1 MSSRIQFDQP
11 DLTPSEE
18 PTEAVFYDDGTIRVT
33 QKMIVFGTPHN
44 QAFSVPQ
51 VIGVSYYQK
60 EDGVSTFFGMI
71 LFFIAAIISTAFLYN
86 RNYIAGALFA
96 VFGLYVIKKT
106 LTYDWYVSLQ
116 FGGMNNHTLTMKTK
130 QYAVELSNAIM
141 AAINS
146 NQTPPPSGGTP
157 VAYQP
162 YFPSPVSSRN

>member
-11 DLTPSEE
+11 DLTPNEE
-18 PTEAVFYDDGTIRVT
+18 PAEAVFYDDGTIRVT
-33 QKMIVFGTPHN
+33 QKMIAIGAPHN

-60 EDGVSTFFGMI
+60 EDGVLTFFGML
-71 LFFIAAIISTAFLYN
+71 LFFIAAILATTFFCTRS
-86 RNYIAGALFA
+86 YIAGGIFT

-157 VAYQP
+157 VTYQP

>member
-11 DLTPSEE
+11 DLTPNEE
-18 PTEAVFYDDGTIRVT
+18 STEAVFYDDGTIRVT
-33 QKMIVFGTPHN
+33 QKMIVFGAPHN

-60 EDGVSTFFGMI
+60 EDGVCTFFGML
-71 LFFIAAIISTAFLYN
+71 LFFIAAILATTFLCT
-86 RNYIAGALFA
+86 RSYIAAGIFA

-157 VAYQP
+157 VTYQP